1 MRSAAWLS
9 ILFLMPAAAQY
20 SARRVTTDNIEI
32 IQLEDR
38 HAETTV
44 SVAPAIGNIA
54 FEMMVKGKNVF
65 WFPFAS
71 VGEFKQKPALC
82 GNPLLAPWAN
92 RLDENA
98 FYANGKK
105 YLLNLGL
112 GNIRPDGFGHPIHGL
127 LLFASDW
134 RVTRLEWDASGARV
148 TSRLDF
154 SRRPEW
160 MAQFPFAHAIEMTY
174 LLRDGALEVATR
186 VENAS
191 LESMPLSL
199 GYHPYFQVHD
209 APRDDWT
216 VGLGA
221 AREWLLNKELLPTGE
236 TRAIAELAG
245 EAQNVALRGRALDN
259 VLGDLVRDNVGRA
272 SFSVKGKSQKIE
284 VIYGAKYRVAVVYA
298 PTGQNRSFI
307 CFEPMTG
314 ITNAFNLAH
323 RGVYKALQTI
333 PPGESWQESYWI
345 RPSGF

>member
-1 MRSAAWLS
+1 
-9 ILFLMPAAAQY
+9 MPAAAQY
-20 SARRVTTDNIEI
+20 SARRVTTGNIEI

-38 HAETTV
+38 RSEPAV
-44 SVAPAIGNIA
+44 SIAPAIGNIA
-54 FEMMVKGKNVF
+54 FEMLVKGKNVF

-71 VGEFKQKPALC
+71 VAEFKQKPALC

-92 RLDENA
+92 RLDDNA

-112 GNIRPDGFGHPIHGL
+112 GNIRPDAFGHPIHGL

-134 RVTRLEWDASGARV
+134 RVTRLESDATSARV

-160 MAQFPFAHAIEMTY
+160 IAQFPFAHAIEMTF

-216 VGLGA
+216 AGLAA

-236 TRAIAELAG
+236 TRAITDLVSEPK
-245 EAQNVALRGRALDN
+245 NVPLRGRALDN
-259 VLGDLVRDNVGRA
+259 VFGDLVRDSSG
-272 SFSVKGKSQKIE
+272 
-284 VIYGAKYRVAVVYA
+284 
-298 PTGQNRSFI
+298 
-307 CFEPMTG
+307 
-314 ITNAFNLAH
+314 LA
-323 RGVYKALQTI
+323 
-333 PPGESWQESYWI
+333 
-345 RPSGF
+345 